1 MKKIALSLLCVLLSP
16 LYCAAQ
22 KSVAD
27 LLPAHASALQEFL
40 TSRPELDFMSER
52 LIDRDYLKY
61 MREHMGARFTP
72 YYQKGDFNQDR
83 LQDFAVILVKDAPPE
98 EDPDLADTHRFR
110 YQVTVVIFNGSRGGK
125 YKAAF
130 VKNTTAPLVC
140 FINTTGA
147 KKKRLY
153 FGVFETDET
162 FGMAPAGKG
171 YIAEY

>member
-40 TSRPELDFMSER
+40 TTRPELDFMSER
-52 LIDRDYLKY
+52 LLDRDYLKY
-61 MREHMGARFTP
+61 MREHLGARFTP
-72 YYQKGDFNQDR
+72 FYQKGDFNQD
-83 LQDFAVILVKDAPPE
+83 LQQDFAVILMKDAPPE

-153 FGVFETDET
+153 FGVFETDES